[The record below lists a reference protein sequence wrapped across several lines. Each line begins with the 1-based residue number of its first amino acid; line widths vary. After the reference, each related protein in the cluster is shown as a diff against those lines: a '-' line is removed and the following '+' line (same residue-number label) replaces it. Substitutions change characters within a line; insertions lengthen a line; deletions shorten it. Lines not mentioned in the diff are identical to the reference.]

1 MAMKKEYLSVD
12 GEIFGEVSGGVVNFY
27 DRDAL
32 GSVVAIEDG
41 AGNTVSTIEYKPF
54 GDVRTYTGENPLSS
68 PRRFL
73 WCGTHGYRFNERYAQ
88 YTSHY
93 VRARHYS
100 SLQGK
105 WSTVDPLYP
114 TERAYGYVEN
124 KVTTIIDFDG
134 TKPEKLPPLS
144 SCKSRRPK
152 PACFACAYKIFQKG
166 SSKLCPKQA
175 CNAANVTC
183 GTHIVCGPCGPCANP
198 NIPSTCI
205 SLDKVDEL
213 GEYLR
218 GSNAS
223 SDGPFDCS
231 KSCGGYGVGDKIAH
245 CFKGCFISICE
256 PVHYPII
263 ACWRAG
269 IFKDDEFEDA
279 DAEETGI
286 RIGEKL
292 RYNPLTAGSSR
303 QNLLTKCLDK
313 CSDNGSF
320 ECY

>member
-100 SLQGK
+100 SLQGM

-114 TERAYGYVEN
+114 RERAYAYVGN
-124 KVTTIIDFDG
+124 RVTVGIDPSGRDAIASGSVFRDVYVSKNLFEWVRQGDCDSNG
-134 TKPEKLPPLS
+134 TLLECVATFS
-144 SCKSRRPK
+144 
-152 PACFACAYKIFQKG
+152 
-166 SSKLCPKQA
+166 
-175 CNAANVTC
+175 
-183 GTHIVCGPCGPCANP
+183 
-198 NIPSTCI
+198 CI
-205 SLDKVDEL
+205 SCVGDQAKIAKQWNDKTYKNGKNNFNNSDMNALRHCLWSCLTLRACGCNCAKTNDLKEAKDLIEHGQDLSAGHPGVDSKCDLINNRVGRLL
-213 GEYLR
+213 GESSSASCVDSCISMLNR
-218 GSNAS
+218 GML
-223 SDGPFDCS
+223 C
-231 KSCGGYGVGDKIAH
+231 
-245 CFKGCFISICE
+245 
-256 PVHYPII
+256 
-263 ACWRAG
+263 
-269 IFKDDEFEDA
+269 
-279 DAEETGI
+279 
-286 RIGEKL
+286 
-292 RYNPLTAGSSR
+292 
-303 QNLLTKCLDK
+303 LLLPKK
-313 CSDNGSF
+313 N
-320 ECY
+320 